1 MTSDSGSKRV
11 RWGVLSTANIGMKRV
26 IPSMQTM
33 RNGDVV
39 AISSRS
45 EVAAKDAA
53 AKLGI
58 PKWHGSYEDLL
69 ADPDIDAVYNPLPNH
84 LHVPYT
90 IAAMEAGKHVLCEK
104 PIAITAAEAEQVLD
118 SQRRC
123 PNVKVMEAFM
133 YRFHPQWAA
142 VFDII
147 RSGAIGDVRHLY
159 TDFTYYNVDPA
170 NVRNKADIGGGALLD
185 IGCYGVNLARWI
197 FGSEPTDV
205 KSVVVRDPVF
215 GTDIHTSALLE
226 FDAGTASILCA
237 TQLENHQSAV
247 IFGTKGS
254 LELNVPYNA
263 GDVVERVVTV
273 RIGGTS
279 EELRFGHSDMYTLQG
294 EAFSQAIID
303 DAPVPIPITDAIA
316 NMRVLDRILE

>member
-1 MTSDSGSKRV
+1 METNSKRV

-45 EVAAKDAA
+45 EAAAKDAA

-58 PKWHGSYEDLL
+58 PKSYGSYEALL

-90 IAAMEAGKHVLCEK
+90 ILAMEAGKHVLCEK
-104 PIAITAAEAEQVLD
+104 PIAITAPEAEQLLD
-118 SQRRC
+118 AQKRF
-123 PNVKVMEAFM
+123 PTVKVMEAFM
-133 YRFHPQWAA
+133 YRFHPQWTA

-147 RSGAIGDVRHLY
+147 QSGVIGDVRHLY

-185 IGCYGVNLARWI
+185 IGCYGVNLARWM
-197 FGSEPTDV
+197 FAGEPTDV
-205 KSVVVRDPVF
+205 RSVVKRDPVF
-215 GTDIHTSALLE
+215 GTDIWTSVILE
-226 FDAGTASILCA
+226 FEHGVASILCS
-237 TQLENHQSAV
+237 TQLENRQSAV
-247 IFGTKGS
+247 IYGTKGS

-263 GDVVERVVTV
+263 ADDIERTVTV
-273 RIGGTS
+273 KIGGTTDV
-279 EELRFGHSDMYTLQG
+279 LRFGHSDMYTLQG

-316 NMRVLDRILE
+316 NMKVLDRIID

>member
-1 MTSDSGSKRV
+1 
-11 RWGVLSTANIGMKRV
+11 
-26 IPSMQTM
+26 MQTM

-45 EVAAKDAA
+45 EQAAKDAA

-58 PKWHGSYEDLL
+58 PKSYGSYEALL

-90 IAAMEAGKHVLCEK
+90 ILAMETGKHVLCEK
-104 PIAITAAEAEQVLD
+104 PIAITAPEAEQLLGA
-118 SQRRC
+118 QKRH

-133 YRFHPQWAA
+133 YRFHPQWVA

-147 RSGAIGDVRHLY
+147 RSGAIGDVRHLN

-197 FGSEPTDV
+197 FDGEPTSV
-205 KSVVVRDPVF
+205 KSVVKRDPVF
-215 GTDIHTSALLE
+215 GTDIRTSALLE
-226 FDAGTASILCA
+226 FEEGTASILCS
-237 TQLENHQSAV
+237 TQLENRQSAV
-247 IFGTKGS
+247 IYGTKGS

-263 GDVVERVVTV
+263 AEDVERTVTV
-273 RIGGTS
+273 KIGGTTDV
-279 EELRFGHSDMYTLQG
+279 LRFGHSDMYTLQG
-294 EAFSQAIID
+294 EALSQSIID
-303 DAPVPIPITDAIA
+303 DAPVPIPIEDAIA
-316 NMRVLDRILE
+316 NMQVLDRIIE

>member
-1 MTSDSGSKRV
+1 MDTFSNQV
-11 RWGVLSTANIGMKRV
+11 RWGVLSTANIGMSRV

-33 RNGDVV
+33 KNGDVV

-45 EVAAKDAA
+45 EPSAKDAA

-58 PKWHGSYEDLL
+58 PKSYGSYEALL

-90 IAAMEAGKHVLCEK
+90 LLAMEAGKHVLCEK
-104 PIAITAAEAEQVLD
+104 PIAITAAEAEQLLD
-118 SQRRC
+118 AQRRF
-123 PNVKVMEAFM
+123 PKVKVMEAFM

-147 RSGAIGDVRHLY
+147 RSGAIGDVRHLN

-170 NVRNKADIGGGALLD
+170 NVRNQADIGGGALLD

-197 FGSEPTDV
+197 FGGEPIDV
-205 KSVVVRDPVF
+205 RSVVKRDHVF
-215 GTDIHTSALLE
+215 KTDIWTSAILE
-226 FDAGTASILCA
+226 FEHGAASILCS
-237 TQLENHQSAV
+237 TQLEHRQSAV
-247 IFGTKGS
+247 IYGTKGS

-263 GDVVERVVTV
+263 GDDVVRTVTV
-273 RIGGTS
+273 RIGGMS
-279 EELRFGHSDMYTLQG
+279 DVLRFGHSDMYTLQG
-294 EAFSQAIID
+294 EGFSQAIID
-303 DAPVPIPITDAIA
+303 DEPVPIPITDSIA
-316 NMRVLDRILE
+316 NMKVLDRILD

>member
-1 MTSDSGSKRV
+1 MDTKSKRV

-26 IPSMQTM
+26 IPSMQKM

-45 EVAAKDAA
+45 EVAAQDAA

-58 PKWHGSYEDLL
+58 PKHYGSYEALL
-69 ADPDIDAVYNPLPNH
+69 ADPEIDAVYNPLPNH

-90 IAAMEAGKHVLCEK
+90 ILAMEAGKHVLCEK
-104 PIAITAAEAEQVLD
+104 PIAITATEAEQLLD
-118 SQRRC
+118 AQRRC
-123 PNVKVMEAFM
+123 PTVKVMEAFM
-133 YRFHPQWAA
+133 YRFHPQWTA

-147 RSGAIGDVRHLY
+147 RSGGIGDVRHLN

-170 NVRNKADIGGGALLD
+170 NLRNQADIGGGALLD

-197 FGSEPTDV
+197 FGDEPV
-205 KSVVVRDPVF
+205 GVRSVVKRDPVF
-215 GTDIHTSALLE
+215 KTDIWTSAILE
-226 FDAGTASILCA
+226 FEHGAASILCS
-237 TQLENHQSAV
+237 TQLENRQSAV
-247 IFGTKGS
+247 IYGTKGS

-263 GDVVERVVTV
+263 GDHIERTVTV
-273 RIGGTS
+273 RIGGMCDV
-279 EELRFGHSDMYTLQG
+279 LRFGYSDMYTLQG

-316 NMRVLDRILE
+316 NMRVLDRIID